1 MTAVDGRTRIAPANT
16 TSDHSE
22 IASGQLRALRTG
34 RRTLSVLAVL
44 LPPVL
49 AGYALFDRGFAYIHI
64 PGTPVFAGEVVM
76 LACVAAA
83 LLGTGYVRRGFQR
96 STVAKVLLVFAAWGV
111 VRTVPFVETYGF
123 NAVRDAAL
131 WYYALLAIP
140 VCALV
145 LADPDV
151 LARWTH
157 AYGRFIPWLLV
168 YSPIALFL
176 SKAAGNGFGP
186 KVPGSAISIFDH
198 KGANVS
204 VQVAIALAF
213 LWLIPGAGGRF
224 RLHLTALATI
234 VLLVGATQGRSGFVA
249 AAVGLA
255 LVGYFGQ
262 GRGRLVFAMG
272 ATVLLIVVAA
282 WGLNVRIEGDQGRT
296 ISVDQLAEN
305 LKSVVGAHSA
315 QAPGNLDANVRFR
328 DQLWSS
334 TLHKVEAEG
343 KVLTGLGFGINIAK
357 AVGLQ
362 GQGPVQLRS
371 PHNSHL
377 DIYAR
382 HGPDRHRDLDRLLEP
397 VVHDAP
403 EGTIEVPITWP
414 PARDGT
420 RGGFH
425 RRGGRNLG
433 QRLLRPD
440 ARESAGRPLALD
452 DRRHR
457 PRSRRDCPP
466 CDRTPSHA
474 GNRAGHLSL
483 GAKTSCS
490 RQNCRC
496 MSRGNRP
503 NTIDAIAPAAVPAA
517 RPQAAPST
525 P

>member
-34 RRTLSVLAVL
+34 RRSLSVLAVL

-49 AGYALFDRGFAYIHI
+49 AGYALFDRGFAYIHV

-186 KVPGSAISIFDH
+186 KVPGSSISIFDH

-213 LWLIPGAGGRF
+213 LWLVPGAGGRF

-255 LVGYFGQ
+255 LVAYFGQ

-296 ISVDQLAEN
+296 ISVDQLAAN

-382 HGPDRHRDLDRLLEP
+382 MGLIGIAIWIAFWSLWF
-397 VVHDAP
+397 
-403 EGTIEVPITWP
+403 TT
-414 PARDGT
+414 
-420 RGGFH
+420 
-425 RRGGRNLG
+425 
-433 QRLLRPD
+433 LLR
-440 ARESAGRPLALD
+440 ARSKFR
-452 DRRHR
+452 
-457 PRSRRDCPP
+457 
-466 CDRTPSHA
+466 
-474 GNRAGHLSL
+474 SL
-483 GAKTSCS
+483 GRRLEMALVEVSIVAAVAILVNAYFDPTLESP
-490 RQNCRC
+490 QVALWLW
-496 MSRGNRP
+496 
-503 NTIDAIAPAAVPAA
+503 TIVGIGLGLVAIARRAT
-517 RPQAAPST
+517 APRTT
-525 P
+525 PGTALVISR

>member
-22 IASGQLRALRTG
+22 IASGQLRVLRTG
-34 RRTLSVLAVL
+34 RRTLRFLAVL

-140 VCALV
+140 VCALI

-382 HGPDRHRDLDRLLEP
+382 MGLIGIAIWIAFWSLWL
-397 VVHDAP
+397 
-403 EGTIEVPITWP
+403 TT
-414 PARDGT
+414 
-420 RGGFH
+420 
-425 RRGGRNLG
+425 
-433 QRLLRPD
+433 LLR
-440 ARESAGRPLALD
+440 ARSKFR
-452 DRRHR
+452 
-457 PRSRRDCPP
+457 
-466 CDRTPSHA
+466 
-474 GNRAGHLSL
+474 SL
-483 GAKTSCS
+483 GRRLEMGLVEVSIVAAVAILVNAYFDPTLESP
-490 RQNCRC
+490 QVALWLW
-496 MSRGNRP
+496 
-503 NTIDAIAPAAVPAA
+503 TIVGIGLGLVAIARRAT
-517 RPQAAPST
+517 APRAT
-525 P
+525 PGTALVISR

>member
-1 MTAVDGRTRIAPANT
+1 MTAVDSRTRIAPANRAP
-16 TSDHSE
+16 DHPD

-34 RRTLSVLAVL
+34 RRALNVVAVL

-49 AGYALFDRGFAYIHI
+49 VGYALFDRGFAYLHI
-64 PGTPVFAGEVVM
+64 PGTPIFAGEVVM
-76 LACVAAA
+76 LACIAAA

-96 STVAKVLLVFAAWGV
+96 STVAKVLLLFAAWGV
-111 VRTVPFVETYGF
+111 ARTVPYVEADGF

-151 LARWTH
+151 LARWAR
-157 AYGRFIPWLLV
+157 AYGRFVPWLLV
-168 YSPIALFL
+168 YSPVALFL

-213 LWLIPGAGGRF
+213 LWLVPEAGGRF

-249 AAVGLA
+249 AAAALA
-255 LVGYFGQ
+255 LVGYFGH
-262 GRGRLVFAMG
+262 GRGRLAFAMG

-296 ISVDQLAEN
+296 ISVDQLAAN
-305 LKSVVGAHSA
+305 LQSVVGAHSA

-343 KVLTGLGFGINIAK
+343 KILTGLGFGINIAK

-382 HGPDRHRDLDRLLEP
+382 MGLIGIAIWVAFWSLWF
-397 VVHDAP
+397 
-403 EGTIEVPITWP
+403 TT
-414 PARDGT
+414 
-420 RGGFH
+420 
-425 RRGGRNLG
+425 
-433 QRLLRPD
+433 LLR
-440 ARESAGRPLALD
+440 ARSKFR
-452 DRRHR
+452 
-457 PRSRRDCPP
+457 
-466 CDRTPSHA
+466 
-474 GNRAGHLSL
+474 SL
-483 GAKTSCS
+483 GRVLEKGLVEVSIVGAVAILVNAYFDPTLESP
-490 RQNCRC
+490 QVALWLW
-496 MSRGNRP
+496 
-503 NTIDAIAPAAVPAA
+503 TIVGIGFGLVAIARRAT
-517 RPQAAPST
+517 APRTT
-525 P
+525 PGTALVISR